1 MTSNRQT
8 GYLFALVVLLVA
20 VVTALTITGHA
31 VPDLLASIL
40 PAAAGALFGVIVP
53 AHRTSAP
60 SSSDGAA
67 DTAAGVEL
75 DGTHEGMPADVDT
88 SDPAGPVQP

>member
-8 GYLFALVVLLVA
+8 FYLFALVVLLVA
-20 VVTALTITGHA
+20 VVTALTITDHD
-31 VPDLLASIL
+31 VPELLGSLL

-60 SSSDGAA
+60 SSSDGADGAA

-75 DGTHEGMPADVDT
+75 DGTHEGMPADD
-88 SDPAGPVQP
+88 AGEVQP